1 MATKKPAPSAS
12 RAVANWDEELAKQAA
27 AAAQT
32 EASTATGNFFSL
44 KGGILAWNDS
54 PMKNNEMAV
63 IILDSVLENVY
74 YGSDYDPDEPKGP
87 LCFAFGREE
96 KDMTPHADVVEAG
109 TEQNETCHNCPM
121 NEFGTAD
128 KGKGKACRNVRR
140 MGLIPAGTFA
150 KDGSFEP
157 EEDEDAY
164 RDAQLGFL
172 KLPVTSVKGYAA
184 YVKTLAASLKRP
196 PLGVFTKISVVPD
209 AKSQFRV
216 TFEALGNVPNELMAV
231 IMARKPEAV
240 STIDSPYKVG
250 EVEEKPVRGPVS
262 RKGAVK
268 APPAKTPAKRKY

>member
-1 MATKKPAPSAS
+1 MATKKPAPTSTS

-74 YGSDYDPDEPKGP
+74 YGSDYDADEPKGP

-96 KDMTPHADVVEAG
+96 KDMAPHADVVEAG
-109 TEQNETCHNCPM
+109 TEQSETCHGCPM

-150 KDGSFEP
+150 KDGTFEP

-196 PLGVFTKISVVPD
+196 PLGVFTKITVVPD

-216 TFEALGNVPNELMAV
+216 TFEALGNVPNELMAA

-268 APPAKTPAKRKY
+268 APVKTASKRKY

>member
-54 PMKNNEMAV
+54 PLKNNEMAA

-74 YGSDYDPDEPKGP
+74 YNSDYDQDDPKGP
-87 LCFAFGREE
+87 LCFSFGREE
-96 KDMTPHADVVEAG
+96 KDMVPHADVVEAG
-109 TEQNETCHNCPM
+109 TEQHETCHGCPM

-140 MGLIPAGTFA
+140 LGLIPAGGFA
-150 KDGSFEP
+150 KDGTFEP

-164 RDAQLGFL
+164 RDAQLGFM

-196 PLGVFTKISVVPD
+196 PLGVFTKITVVPD
-209 AKSQFRV
+209 AKSQFKV
-216 TFEALGNVPNELMAV
+216 TFEALGNVPNELMGA

-240 STIDSPYKVG
+240 ATIDSPYKVG

-268 APPAKTPAKRKY
+268 APAKTASKRKY